1 MDVEISFRVEKA
13 IFFPLLILHTA
24 DQAEAIFTAKL
35 LESSHKEQESP
46 CTLTLNQFQKHSLIW
61 YEYVPRR
68 IPRIRL
74 VNFPCNN
81 FALEHSAPISH
92 LSITEDGLC

>member
-46 CTLTLNQFQKHSLIW
+46 CALTLNQFQKHSLIW
-61 YEYVPRR
+61 YEYVPRGFQEFV
-68 IPRIRL
+68 L
-74 VNFPCNN
+74 LTFPAIILLLNI
-81 FALEHSAPISH
+81 LPQ
-92 LSITEDGLC
+92 